1 MPQKDLADRL
11 ETFLT
16 LYSTNKK
23 EGGDI
28 TSVFDTLSIRD
39 ESEQKI
45 LAHAAS
51 EIDTITLKYHVNKCD
66 PLAALSGTCIFFSV
80 GFMSAMAGLTT
91 LGITA
96 GALLG
101 YFSYKSMNAREDKY
115 NKEHAGKLIRLRKL
129 QTCEELELHYGIQ
142 KEYQK
147 GEEQIKKARYDIYM
161 NATPWYLNVDDL
173 DEQGVPREKK
183 HIN

>member
-1 MPQKDLADRL
+1 MAEKDVASKL

-16 LYSTNKK
+16 LYSTKTQGK
-23 EGGDI
+23 DI
-28 TSVFDTLSIRD
+28 TSIFDELSIRD
-39 ESEQKI
+39 EGEQKI

-66 PLAALSGTCIFFSV
+66 PLAALSGICIFFSV

-115 NKEHAGKLIRLRKL
+115 NKEQAGKLIRLRKL
-129 QTCEELELHYGIQ
+129 QTCEELEFHYGIKEISQ
-142 KEYQK
+142 KANER
-147 GEEQIKKARYDIYM
+147 IKKARHDFIIEH
-161 NATPWYLNVDDL
+161 PWYLKDDDL
-173 DEQGVPREKK
+173 NENGVPRDKK
-183 HIN
+183 YIN